1 MKSRTG
7 GQRLLKLL
15 NLISLRNA
23 QSVQILGAADLEL
36 GDVLTLGA
44 LGLLDLND
52 CAKSAAAMSAP

>member
-15 NLISLRNA
+15 NLVSLRNA

-36 GDVLTLGA
+36 GDVLALRTLR
-44 LGLLDLND
+44 LLDLND
-52 CAKSAAAMSAP
+52 CAK